1 MSSLPRQ
8 IWHLRQF
15 ASQNRLTKLL
25 PGYDHYT
32 SRPVNYI
39 FSTLIQFLELVHDRH
54 LAIFVFVTSEL
65 KVAVYSLMA
74 SGPA

>member
-1 MSSLPRQ
+1 MYGNHCEWLAASNLASSAVR
-8 IWHLRQF
+8 F
-15 ASQNRLTKLL
+15 AIRLTKLL
-25 PGYDHYT
+25 PGYDHDT

-65 KVAVYSLMA
+65 KVAVYS
-74 SGPA
+74 